1 MDLQSLRGRKM
12 TFMLTFTVDGVHGK
26 GRPRFR
32 NTGKFVQ
39 TYTDSKTKSYEE
51 KVKEAAKQAMGS
63 AEPLET
69 PVSVYCYIR
78 LPVPKSY
85 PKKRLEA
92 CLSGSERPTKKPD
105 ADNVF
110 KSISDGMN
118 GIVYKDD
125 CQIVG
130 INIKKVYSSV
140 AGVDVMVREELDV

>member
-51 KVKEAAKQAMGS
+51 KVKEAAKHAMGS

-78 LPVPKSY
+78 LPIPKSY
-85 PKKRLEA
+85 PKKRVEA

-125 CQIVG
+125 SQI
-130 INIKKVYSSV
+130 INIHVTKVFSSEP
-140 AGVDVMVREELDV
+140 GVDICVKECLE